1 VAAPVPA
8 AIALAVMV
16 WLAVTNFAALL
27 NVPQGDPLTWIL
39 PGLYGV
45 TAVIGVIWA
54 FILRAGQPAVY
65 SLVGMGAKAA
75 TAQDGV

>member
-1 VAAPVPA
+1 MPA